1 MSEILV
7 QRRVPP
13 GRIPSAASLR
23 LWATKALGDVA
34 GDLTIRIVDEAEM
47 QALNQRYRG
56 KDKSTN
62 VLSFGYDGEGLD
74 IPILGDV
81 VICASVVEREATEQ
95 GKSLRGHW
103 AHMIVHGC
111 LHLLGYDHENDRD
124 ADRMESREK
133 EMLADLGFADPYRI
147 EAAGG
152 ALNVD
157 E

>member
-47 QALNQRYRG
+47 QTLNQRYRG

-81 VICASVVEREATEQ
+81 VVCASVVEREATEQ

>member
-1 MSEILV
+1 MSDILV
-7 QRRVPP
+7 QRRVAP
-13 GRIPSAASLR
+13 GGIPSAASLR
-23 LWATKALGDVA
+23 FWAGKALGDIA

-47 QALNQRYRG
+47 QELNRRYRG

-74 IPILGDV
+74 IPILGDIV
-81 VICASVVEREATEQ
+81 VCASVVEREAREQ

-111 LHLLGYDHENDRD
+111 LHLLGYDHVNDRD
-124 ADRMESREK
+124 ADVMESREK
-133 EMLADLGFADPYRI
+133 EMLADLGFVDPYRI
-147 EAAGG
+147 EAVGG
-152 ALNVD
+152 ALKVD